1 MQPSSVPPSTA
12 PHAPLH
18 RHTLLFWTLGA
29 LACVVAWDAAGQDL
43 AFAQVFGSSNGFP
56 MRDQW
61 FFVQVLHEGARRLG
75 WLLVL
80 LLALS
85 VWWPRGFL
93 RKLDASERLQMAV
106 SALLSLAVVSI
117 TKNLSATS
125 CPWDLAQF
133 GGVARHV
140 SHWALGVL
148 DGGSGRCF
156 PAGHASAGFAFLG
169 GYFALRHKAPTAA
182 RWWLAGALLAGFVL
196 GAAQQVRGAQ
206 VAVLGQVARPGR
218 YPLESTAMK
227 VTDVLA
233 LAGGTAPQGAD
244 RVILTGVRNG
254 RRVRAEIDVADL
266 FVAWTPE
273 KDVAVMAGDTLY
285 VHRAPQ
291 FYVYG
296 EVQRAGAYRV
306 ERQMT
311 VLQALSL
318 GGGLSPRGTER
329 GIRIHRRGEDGAV
342 RVTNPQ
348 LNDPVQP
355 DDVIV
360 VREAL
365 F

>member
-1 MQPSSVPPSTA
+1 VGVLTARLRTRFWAGLVLFGLTLVALVPAARADEGTA
-12 PHAPLH
+12 
-18 RHTLLFWTLGA
+18 
-29 LACVVAWDAAGQDL
+29 Q
-43 AFAQVFGSSNGFP
+43 
-56 MRDQW
+56 
-61 FFVQVLHEGARRLG
+61 EYRLG
-75 WLLVL
+75 PGDGVKISVFQNPDLGLETRVSDTGAISYPLVG
-80 LLALS
+80 S
-85 VWWPRGFL
+85 VQIGGL
-93 RKLDASERLQMAV
+93 TVAAAERAI
-106 SALLSLAVVSI
+106 A
-117 TKNLSATS
+117 
-125 CPWDLAQF
+125 
-133 GGVARHV
+133 
-140 SHWALGVL
+140 
-148 DGGSGRCF
+148 DGLKKG
-156 PAGHASAGFAFLG
+156 
-169 GYFALRHKAPTAA
+169 
-182 RWWLAGALLAGFVL
+182 GFVL
-196 GAAQQVRGAQ
+196 QPQVTLVIQQVRGAQ

-311 VLQALSL
+311 VLQALAL

>member
-1 MQPSSVPPSTA
+1 MKTYIYYPGMEVRDELWLKFALLYLERLAFVFTVSEKSGLTALLETLRHHWREVLIAAGLKVVETA
-12 PHAPLH
+12 PFYIFSTFVVSYAVNSLAYEKGVALHAVM
-18 RHTLLFWTLGA
+18 LGA
-29 LACVVAWDAAGQDL
+29 LVATGMIPL
-43 AFAQVFGSSNGFP
+43 
-56 MRDQW
+56 M
-61 FFVQVLHEGARRLG
+61 GALSDRVGRKAVYIGGILG
-75 WLLVL
+75 
-80 LLALS
+80 LALFI
-85 VWWPRGFL
+85 VPYFMLLDTRAGWGITLATVIGF
-93 RKLDASERLQMAV
+93 
-106 SALLSLAVVSI
+106 
-117 TKNLSATS
+117 
-125 CPWDLAQF
+125 
-133 GGVARHV
+133 
-140 SHWALGVL
+140 GVL
-148 DGGSGRCF
+148 W
-156 PAGHASAGFAFLG
+156 
-169 GYFALRHKAPTAA
+169 APIT
-182 RWWLAGALLAGFVL
+182 
-196 GAAQQVRGAQ
+196 
-206 VAVLGQVARPGR
+206 AVLGTLSSEIFATRVR
-218 YPLESTAMK
+218 YTGITLGYQLGA
-227 VTDVLA
+227 A

-244 RVILTGVRNG
+244 RVILTGLRNG

>member
-1 MQPSSVPPSTA
+1 MARLRTRFWAGLVLFGLA
-12 PHAPLH
+12 LVA
-18 RHTLLFWTLGA
+18 LLP
-29 LACVVAWDAAGQDL
+29 AARADEGK
-43 AFAQVFGSSNGFP
+43 AQ
-56 MRDQW
+56 
-61 FFVQVLHEGARRLG
+61 EYRLG
-75 WLLVL
+75 PGDGVKISVFQNPDLGLETRVSDTGAISYPLVG
-80 LLALS
+80 S
-85 VWWPRGFL
+85 VQIGGL
-93 RKLDASERLQMAV
+93 TVAAAERAI
-106 SALLSLAVVSI
+106 A
-117 TKNLSATS
+117 
-125 CPWDLAQF
+125 
-133 GGVARHV
+133 
-140 SHWALGVL
+140 
-148 DGGSGRCF
+148 DGLKKG
-156 PAGHASAGFAFLG
+156 
-169 GYFALRHKAPTAA
+169 
-182 RWWLAGALLAGFVL
+182 GFVL
-196 GAAQQVRGAQ
+196 QPQVTLVIQQVRGAQ

-285 VHRAPQ
+285 VQRAPQ

>member
-1 MQPSSVPPSTA
+1 MGVLTARLRTRFWAGLVLFGLTLVALVPAARADEGTA
-12 PHAPLH
+12 
-18 RHTLLFWTLGA
+18 
-29 LACVVAWDAAGQDL
+29 Q
-43 AFAQVFGSSNGFP
+43 
-56 MRDQW
+56 
-61 FFVQVLHEGARRLG
+61 EYRLG
-75 WLLVL
+75 PGDGVKISVFQNPDLGLETRVSDTGAISYPLVG
-80 LLALS
+80 S
-85 VWWPRGFL
+85 VQIGGL
-93 RKLDASERLQMAV
+93 TVAAAERAI
-106 SALLSLAVVSI
+106 A
-117 TKNLSATS
+117 
-125 CPWDLAQF
+125 
-133 GGVARHV
+133 
-140 SHWALGVL
+140 
-148 DGGSGRCF
+148 DGLKKG
-156 PAGHASAGFAFLG
+156 
-169 GYFALRHKAPTAA
+169 
-182 RWWLAGALLAGFVL
+182 GFVL
-196 GAAQQVRGAQ
+196 QPQVTLVIQQVRGAQ

-244 RVILTGVRNG
+244 RVILSGLRNG

-311 VLQALSL
+311 VLQALAL

>member
-1 MQPSSVPPSTA
+1 MGVLTARLRTRFWAGLVLFGLTLVALVPAARADEGTA
-12 PHAPLH
+12 
-18 RHTLLFWTLGA
+18 
-29 LACVVAWDAAGQDL
+29 Q
-43 AFAQVFGSSNGFP
+43 
-56 MRDQW
+56 
-61 FFVQVLHEGARRLG
+61 EYRLG
-75 WLLVL
+75 PGDGVKISVFQNPDLGLETRVSDTGAISYPLVG
-80 LLALS
+80 S
-85 VWWPRGFL
+85 VQIGGL
-93 RKLDASERLQMAV
+93 TVAAAERAI
-106 SALLSLAVVSI
+106 A
-117 TKNLSATS
+117 
-125 CPWDLAQF
+125 
-133 GGVARHV
+133 
-140 SHWALGVL
+140 
-148 DGGSGRCF
+148 DGLKKG
-156 PAGHASAGFAFLG
+156 
-169 GYFALRHKAPTAA
+169 
-182 RWWLAGALLAGFVL
+182 GFVL
-196 GAAQQVRGAQ
+196 QPQVTLVIQQVRGAQ

-227 VTDVLA
+227 VTDLLA

>member
-1 MQPSSVPPSTA
+1 MGVLTARLRTRFWAGLVLFGLTLVALVPAARADEGTA
-12 PHAPLH
+12 
-18 RHTLLFWTLGA
+18 
-29 LACVVAWDAAGQDL
+29 Q
-43 AFAQVFGSSNGFP
+43 
-56 MRDQW
+56 
-61 FFVQVLHEGARRLG
+61 EYRLG
-75 WLLVL
+75 PGDGVKISVFQNPDLGLETRVSDTGAISYPLVG
-80 LLALS
+80 S
-85 VWWPRGFL
+85 VQIGGL
-93 RKLDASERLQMAV
+93 TVAAAERAI
-106 SALLSLAVVSI
+106 A
-117 TKNLSATS
+117 
-125 CPWDLAQF
+125 
-133 GGVARHV
+133 
-140 SHWALGVL
+140 
-148 DGGSGRCF
+148 DGLKKG
-156 PAGHASAGFAFLG
+156 
-169 GYFALRHKAPTAA
+169 
-182 RWWLAGALLAGFVL
+182 GFVL
-196 GAAQQVRGAQ
+196 QPQVTLVIQQVRGAQ

-233 LAGGTAPQGAD
+233 LAGGTAPQGAV

>member
-1 MQPSSVPPSTA
+1 MGVLTARLRTRFWAGLVLFGLTLVALVPAARADEGTA
-12 PHAPLH
+12 
-18 RHTLLFWTLGA
+18 
-29 LACVVAWDAAGQDL
+29 Q
-43 AFAQVFGSSNGFP
+43 
-56 MRDQW
+56 
-61 FFVQVLHEGARRLG
+61 EYRLG
-75 WLLVL
+75 PGDGVKISVFQNPDLGLETRVSDTGAISYPLVG
-80 LLALS
+80 S
-85 VWWPRGFL
+85 VQIGGL
-93 RKLDASERLQMAV
+93 TVAAAERAI
-106 SALLSLAVVSI
+106 A
-117 TKNLSATS
+117 
-125 CPWDLAQF
+125 
-133 GGVARHV
+133 
-140 SHWALGVL
+140 
-148 DGGSGRCF
+148 DGLKKG
-156 PAGHASAGFAFLG
+156 
-169 GYFALRHKAPTAA
+169 
-182 RWWLAGALLAGFVL
+182 GFVL
-196 GAAQQVRGAQ
+196 QPQVTLVIQQVRGAQ

-273 KDVAVMAGDTLY
+273 KDVPVMAGDTLY
-285 VHRAPQ
+285 VQRAPQ

>member
-1 MQPSSVPPSTA
+1 MGVLTARLRTRFWAGLVLFGLTLVALVPAARADEGTA
-12 PHAPLH
+12 
-18 RHTLLFWTLGA
+18 
-29 LACVVAWDAAGQDL
+29 Q
-43 AFAQVFGSSNGFP
+43 
-56 MRDQW
+56 
-61 FFVQVLHEGARRLG
+61 EYRLG
-75 WLLVL
+75 PGDGVKISVFQNPDLGLETRVSDTGAISYPLVG
-80 LLALS
+80 S
-85 VWWPRGFL
+85 VQIGGL
-93 RKLDASERLQMAV
+93 TVAAAERAI
-106 SALLSLAVVSI
+106 A
-117 TKNLSATS
+117 
-125 CPWDLAQF
+125 
-133 GGVARHV
+133 
-140 SHWALGVL
+140 
-148 DGGSGRCF
+148 DGLKKG
-156 PAGHASAGFAFLG
+156 
-169 GYFALRHKAPTAA
+169 
-182 RWWLAGALLAGFVL
+182 GFVL
-196 GAAQQVRGAQ
+196 QPQVTLVIQQVRGAQ

-244 RVILTGVRNG
+244 RVILTGVRGG

-311 VLQALSL
+311 VLQALAL

>member
-1 MQPSSVPPSTA
+1 LTARLRTRFWAGLVLFGLTLVALVPAARADEGTA
-12 PHAPLH
+12 
-18 RHTLLFWTLGA
+18 
-29 LACVVAWDAAGQDL
+29 Q
-43 AFAQVFGSSNGFP
+43 
-56 MRDQW
+56 
-61 FFVQVLHEGARRLG
+61 EYRLG
-75 WLLVL
+75 PGDGVKISVFQNPDLGLETRVSDTGAISYPLVG
-80 LLALS
+80 S
-85 VWWPRGFL
+85 VQIGGL
-93 RKLDASERLQMAV
+93 TVAAAERAI
-106 SALLSLAVVSI
+106 A
-117 TKNLSATS
+117 
-125 CPWDLAQF
+125 
-133 GGVARHV
+133 
-140 SHWALGVL
+140 
-148 DGGSGRCF
+148 DGLKKG
-156 PAGHASAGFAFLG
+156 
-169 GYFALRHKAPTAA
+169 
-182 RWWLAGALLAGFVL
+182 GFVL
-196 GAAQQVRGAQ
+196 QPQVTLVIQQVRGAQ

-273 KDVAVMAGDTLY
+273 KDVPVMAGDTLY
-285 VHRAPQ
+285 VQRAPQ

-311 VLQALSL
+311 VLQALAL